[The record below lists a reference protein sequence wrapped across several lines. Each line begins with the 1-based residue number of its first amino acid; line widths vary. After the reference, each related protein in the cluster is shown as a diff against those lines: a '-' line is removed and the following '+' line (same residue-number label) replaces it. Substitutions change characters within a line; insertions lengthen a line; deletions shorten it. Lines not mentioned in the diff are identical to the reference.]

1 MIFTK
6 GSSSRFMNRMSRILL
21 FVLLSCLSHE
31 VCTQPYGLVPETGK
45 LLSTGNAFDKAE
57 MRNFWNSGRNAAGLR
72 QDTVT
77 VSYAGVAGEYETGG
91 FRDYWEAESSWS
103 AGAMAGTIT
112 HLDRISMS
120 GTFSFENF
128 SGEGMCGSMSAR
140 PGYYPVDV
148 LEFTPG
154 GKTRQTY
161 SFSGGISADAGSHW
175 RIGGKIEYTGM
186 NYTKRKDL
194 RHTNYLLDMTVVPS
208 AMYHDGDFAI
218 GLAGIFSKNSES
230 IDAEELGISSSVYY
244 AFLDKGLM
252 YGAYES
258 WEGNGVHLSES
269 GIDGFPMRELLYGG
283 ALQMQWKSLYAEI
296 EYLYGEGKAGEKQ
309 TEWFRFSGHGISARL
324 GYSFHSSGA
333 EHYLR
338 LAADWKRQ
346 TNDETVVGK
355 VTEDGVTVTE
365 IYGSNRLYERR
376 LLRLN
381 PEYVLVSPSGS
392 VKAGAYVVSLA
403 RLVSPMYPYVYSRHD
418 IISGAYLSGD
428 VSVGKFDV
436 LAGLY
441 FRMGNAKEESGG
453 DDAPIDAGEPPYRLE
468 EWYALQGEYMIA
480 PRVSAKAGVRYNFL
494 KGLYAEA
501 TVTYTKGFNLS
512 YITGSD
518 RLSAAIG
525 LGYVF

>member
-1 MIFTK
+1 
-6 GSSSRFMNRMSRILL
+6 MNRMSRISL
-21 FVLLSCLSHE
+21 FVLLVCLAHE
-31 VCTQPYGLVPETGK
+31 VCAQPYGLVPETGK

-77 VSYAGVAGEYETGG
+77 VSYAGVGGEYETGG

-103 AGAMAGTIT
+103 AGAIARTIT

-161 SFSGGISADAGSHW
+161 SFSGGISADVSPRW

-194 RHTNYLLDMTVVPS
+194 RHTNYLLDMTVTPS
-208 AMYHDGDFAI
+208 AMYHDGDFAM

-230 IDAEELGISSSVYY
+230 IDAEELGISSSAYY
-244 AFLDKGLM
+244 AFLDTGLM

-296 EYLYGEGKAGEKQ
+296 EYLYGEGKTGEKQ
-309 TEWFRFSGHGISARL
+309 TEWFRFSGHGISANF
-324 GYSFHSSGA
+324 GYSFRRSGA

-355 VTEDGVTVTE
+355 VTEGGVTVTE
-365 IYGSNRLYERR
+365 VYGSNRLYERR

-381 PEYVLVSPSGS
+381 PEYALVSPAGS
-392 VKAGAYVVSLA
+392 VKAGAYIISLA
-403 RLVSPMYPYVYSRHD
+403 RQVSPMYPYVFSRYD
-418 IISGAYLSGD
+418 IISGVYLSGD
-428 VSVGKFDV
+428 VSVGKLDV
-436 LAGLY
+436 LAGLC
-441 FRMGNAKEESGG
+441 FRMGNAKEESRGN
-453 DDAPIDAGEPPYRLE
+453 DAQIDVGEPPYRLE
-468 EWYALQGEYMIA
+468 EWYALQGEYMTA
-480 PRVSAKAGVRYNFL
+480 PRVSAKAGVRYGFL

-501 TVTYTKGFNLS
+501 TVMFTRGFNLRYVS
-512 YITGSD
+512 GAD
-518 RLSAAIG
+518 RWTVAIG